1 MKKIKRMKM
10 SEYISAKSKPFIT
23 AQSPL
28 IDMVPDFL
36 QASQNQTLIANLMRS
51 MYGDYVLL
59 DKYSIDPD
67 SLVGDV
73 TAWYAANAYKY
84 EGLKKSTEFEY
95 NPIENYRMTEEG
107 KDTDSGNDVTTNNYG
122 GRVEK
127 MSYGASHT
135 VQENKVSP
143 YEATD
148 YVSKAK
154 DDITGDERE
163 DNFTVESR
171 EDRSTIQHGKSTAH
185 ELTRSGNIGVTTS
198 QQMIESERN
207 LVDFSVILVVVK
219 DIMELTCL
227 RIMPYCDYIV
237 VND

>member
-1 MKKIKRMKM
+1 MRKIKRLKM
-10 SEYISAKSKPFIT
+10 SEYISTKSKPFIT

-28 IDMVPDFL
+28 IGMVPAFL
-36 QASQNQTLIANLMRS
+36 QVSENQTLISNVMRS

-59 DKYSIDPD
+59 DKYTINPD
-67 SLVGDV
+67 SLAGDV

-122 GRVEK
+122 ERSEK
-127 MSYGASHT
+127 MSYGNSRT
-135 VQENKVSP
+135 TQEYKVSP
-143 YEATD
+143 YETTD
-148 YVSKAK
+148 YTSKEK
-154 DDITGDERE
+154 NDIIGDARE
-163 DNFTVESR
+163 DNVTVESR
-171 EDRSTIQHGKSTAH
+171 EDKSTIQHGKSTAH

-227 RIMPYCDYIV
+227 RIVPYCDYIV
-237 VND
+237 VDD